1 MKINISIIIP
11 TYNASKY
18 LPDLLKKIS
27 AQTVQYDEIIVIDS
41 SSTDNTIDIAK
52 SYGAEIIVIP
62 KEQFDHALT
71 RNTAA
76 AKAKGNILVFFT
88 QDAMPADEFSIQNLI
103 RPFSQHD
110 DIAAVYGRQLASF
123 NASPFSE
130 HLRLFNYPDVSY
142 IRCLQDKKAYG
153 FKTIFFSDSFSAY
166 KRSSLEKIGWFKGK
180 LIFGEDTHAVAK
192 LLFANYKI
200 AYAAN
205 ARVYHSHNYTPFQ
218 EFKRYF
224 DIGVFHKNEK
234 WLTTE
239 FGNTKREGRKYLR
252 SEFSYLMQHK
262 KYNLIPEFFLRNIL
276 KYLGYNLG
284 LNYSKIPF
292 SLASKFSINKNWWH

>member
-88 QDAMPADEFSIQNLI
+88 QDAMPADEF
-103 RPFSQHD
+103 
-110 DIAAVYGRQLASF
+110 
-123 NASPFSE
+123 
-130 HLRLFNYPDVSY
+130 LFRIS
-142 IRCLQDKKAYG
+142 
-153 FKTIFFSDSFSAY
+153 
-166 KRSSLEKIGWFKGK
+166 
-180 LIFGEDTHAVAK
+180 
-192 LLFANYKI
+192 
-200 AYAAN
+200 
-205 ARVYHSHNYTPFQ
+205 
-218 EFKRYF
+218 
-224 DIGVFHKNEK
+224 
-234 WLTTE
+234 
-239 FGNTKREGRKYLR
+239 
-252 SEFSYLMQHK
+252 
-262 KYNLIPEFFLRNIL
+262 
-276 KYLGYNLG
+276 
-284 LNYSKIPF
+284 
-292 SLASKFSINKNWWH
+292 